1 MRIRRHGRR
10 GQAMVFILL
19 MSTVMFLLAG
29 LAVDFLWA
37 YVIRARL
44 VTSVDAAALAAVRAL
59 GRNSTDM
66 NRVVTLVFESNFPT
80 DYMLARSVTF
90 QPPVISAPEPGIRD
104 VVFSGAATAPTFF
117 MRILG
122 FNSIDVSASA
132 TASRRDVN
140 LMLVID
146 RSGSLHPSKA
156 DAWRDVQ
163 EAAAFFVEQF
173 DDSRD
178 QVGLVSFGTGAHVDA
193 PLGTGFETPIIN
205 AINAQIAAYGAATNS
220 PHGLWL
226 AYAELLKENDSNP
239 INAIVFFTDGQ
250 PSAYT
255 ASFNV
260 RTTRDYSNNSI
271 PYCDSSPKEAVVGA
285 LQSAYSGLFYDA
297 LGFWNPHAD
306 GPPVTVRYSGSNDYD
321 YFIVSGCDSP
331 NGSFLHNGSWVERL
345 FSSSSCL
352 PNSWSP
358 TWSGVTRTF
367 SITSGPYS
375 VNQCSSYMKE
385 TSSSSQYFRGEQIH
399 NASKNLSINIA
410 RAARQNN
417 ALGQVRVYSIGL
429 GGYGYPADADFLRL
443 VANDPQSSQ
452 FAASEPQGLYVYAPT
467 KSQLRAAFNTVASE
481 IFRLIR

>member
-1 MRIRRHGRR
+1 MRIQRHGRR

-59 GRNSTDM
+59 GRSSQDM
-66 NRVVTLVFESNFPT
+66 NRAVTLTFESNFPT
-80 DYMLARSVTF
+80 DYMLARSVQF
-90 QPPVISAPEPGIRD
+90 NPPVVTSPSPGIRD
-104 VVFSGAATAPTFF
+104 VFFSGAATAPTFF

-122 FNSIDVSASA
+122 FESIDVSASA

-146 RSGSLHPSKA
+146 RSASLHPSRA
-156 DAWRDVQ
+156 DAWGDVQ
-163 EAAAFFVEQF
+163 EAATFFVEQF

-178 QVGLVSFGTGAHVDA
+178 QVGLVSFGTGANVDVA
-193 PLGTGFETPIIN
+193 LGTGFETPIIN
-205 AINAQIAAYGAATNS
+205 AINSQIVPYSAATNS

-226 AYAELLKENDSNP
+226 AYSELIRENDSNP

-260 RTTRDYSNNSI
+260 RTNRDYSNSSV
-271 PYCDSSPKEAVVGA
+271 PYCNSSPKEAVLGA
-285 LQSAYSGLFYDA
+285 LQSTYSGQFYDA
-297 LGFWNPHAD
+297 LGFWEPDAG
-306 GPPVTVRYSGSNDYD
+306 GPPATVRYSGGNDYD
-321 YFIVSGCDSP
+321 YFVVSGCDSP
-331 NGSFLHNGSWVERL
+331 NGSFTHTASWVELL
-345 FSSSSCL
+345 FDSSSCL
-352 PNSWSP
+352 PS
-358 TWSGVTRTF
+358 TWTARASGINRTF
-367 SITSGPYS
+367 SITTGPYS
-375 VNQCSSYMKE
+375 VNQCSSYMKQ

-399 NASKNLSINIA
+399 NASKNLSVNIA
-410 RAARQNN
+410 RAARQDMS
-417 ALGQVRVYSIGL
+417 LGQVRIYSVGM
-429 GGYGYPADADFLRL
+429 GGWGYPADADFLRL
-443 VANDPQSSQ
+443 VSNDPQSSQ
-452 FAASEPQGLYVYAPT
+452 FVTSEPQGLYVYAPT
-467 KSQLRAAFNTVASE
+467 KSQLRTAFNTVASE